1 MSSRTIHPTHPTA
14 SRVTVDTTVTGG
26 VDTHSQ
32 THHAAVLDHLG
43 LLLATRQFPATGA
56 GYQALLAWLNSF
68 GTLERVGVEGTSSYG
83 AGLTRHL
90 ISHGV
95 WVIEVNRPN
104 RQARRQR
111 GKSDPLDA
119 ENAARRALSGEQ
131 TIIPKDT
138 SSALESI
145 RTLRIARSGAVKA
158 RTAGYNQLKDIL
170 ITAPEDIRDRWRG
183 KTLYRVSLEAARLRP
198 DTSDLH
204 HPDTAV
210 KIALRSIARRIAEL
224 TTEITELD
232 RLLAELVNQVAP
244 TTLELVGV
252 GVETAAQLLTTAG
265 PNIDRFR
272 GEASFAALCAA
283 SPIPAS
289 SGKTHRHRLNPGGD
303 RAANKALHT
312 IALVRMRYCP
322 RTQTYIER
330 RMSEG
335 LSKREAIRALKRYI
349 ARDLYHSLVTDLT
362 RPLDD
367 L

>member
-1 MSSRTIHPTHPTA
+1 MSSRTIHRPQPNTDP
-14 SRVTVDTTVTGG
+14 VTVDTTVIGG

-43 LLLATRQFPATGA
+43 RLLATRGFPATGP
-56 GYQALLAWLNSF
+56 GYHALLAWLTSF

-83 AGLTRHL
+83 AGLTRYL

-104 RQARRQR
+104 RQARRQH

-131 TIIPKDT
+131 AIIPKDT

-145 RTLRIARSGAVKA
+145 RMLRIARSGAVKA
-158 RTAGYNQLKDIL
+158 RTAGYNQLKDLL
-170 ITAPEDIRDRWRG
+170 ITAPEDIRGRWRG

-198 DTSDLH
+198 DTGNLN
-204 HPDTAV
+204 HPDTAI
-210 KIALRSIARRIAEL
+210 KIALRSIARRIADL
-224 TTEITELD
+224 NREISELD
-232 RLLAELVNQVAP
+232 HLLAELVAEVAP

-252 GVETAAQLLTTAG
+252 GVETAAQLMITAG
-265 PNIDRFR
+265 PNIDRFH

-289 SGKTHRHRLNPGGD
+289 SGKTTRHRLNPGGD
-303 RAANKALHT
+303 RDANKALHT

-322 RTQTYIER
+322 RTRAYIER
-330 RMSEG
+330 RMTEG

-349 ARDLYHSLVTDLT
+349 ARDLYHALVTDLT
-362 RPLDD
+362 RTLDD